1 MVGQGEALGTQGGGC
16 GPLGDGVSSP
26 MGGPGLFR
34 CCPDNGQGQALTLR
48 NFLLPF
54 LLFLFSPSL
63 LVRLSEGSCP
73 EFTNLLGTTRS
84 PALQRPLAWARR
96 SL

>member
-1 MVGQGEALGTQGGGC
+1 MACQGSWVDLDFPGAALTTA
-16 GPLGDGVSSP
+16 
-26 MGGPGLFR
+26 R
-34 CCPDNGQGQALTLR
+34 GQALTLR

-63 LVRLSEGSCP
+63 LVRLHEGSCP
-73 EFTNLLGTTRS
+73 EFTNLLGTTHS
-84 PALQRPLAWARR
+84 SALQRPLAWARR

>member
-1 MVGQGEALGTQGGGC
+1 MGAVGPWGMACQGPRVDLDFQGIALT
-16 GPLGDGVSSP
+16 
-26 MGGPGLFR
+26 MAR
-34 CCPDNGQGQALTLR
+34 GQALTLR

-63 LVRLSEGSCP
+63 SARLPEGSCP
-73 EFTNLLGTTRS
+73 EFTNLLGTAHS